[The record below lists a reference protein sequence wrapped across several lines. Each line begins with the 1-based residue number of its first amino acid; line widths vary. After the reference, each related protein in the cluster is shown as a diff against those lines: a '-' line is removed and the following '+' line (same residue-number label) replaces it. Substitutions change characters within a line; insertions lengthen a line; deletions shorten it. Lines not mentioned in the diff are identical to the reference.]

1 MTEMELK
8 DRTKPFALR
17 VLKLIDTLP
26 ETRSGRVLANQLGRA
41 GTSVG
46 ANYRAACRSRSVAE
60 MISKFSVVEEE
71 ADESAFW
78 LGCVCKMSL
87 REGPPSGPTKQSSW
101 IATARH
107 GGPRDDRAFCKHTLE
122 LIAERGR
129 LVHRKLAPLVQEAG
143 ELTAIM
149 VASRKT
155 LRFGNQKS
163 RIENRK

>member
-78 LGCVCKMSL
+78 L
-87 REGPPSGPTKQSSW
+87 
-101 IATARH
+101 
-107 GGPRDDRAFCKHTLE
+107 E
-122 LIAERGR
+122 LIADHGLLARS
-129 LVHRKLAPLVQEAG
+129 KLAPLVQEAG
-143 ELTAIM
+143 ELTAIT

>member
-1 MTEMELK
+1 
-8 DRTKPFALR
+8 
-17 VLKLIDTLP
+17 
-26 ETRSGRVLANQLGRA
+26 
-41 GTSVG
+41 
-46 ANYRAACRSRSVAE
+46 

-78 LGCVCKMSL
+78 L
-87 REGPPSGPTKQSSW
+87 
-101 IATARH
+101 
-107 GGPRDDRAFCKHTLE
+107 E
-122 LIAERGR
+122 LIADHGLLARS
-129 LVHRKLAPLVQEAG
+129 KLAPLVQEAG

>member
-1 MTEMELK
+1 MTEKELK
-8 DRTKPFALR
+8 DRTKTFALR

-26 ETRSGRVLANQLGRA
+26 DTRSGRILAGQLGRS

-46 ANYRAACRSRSVAE
+46 ANYRAACRSRSNAE
-60 MISKFSVVEEE
+60 MISKISVVEEE

-78 LGCVCKMSL
+78 L
-87 REGPPSGPTKQSSW
+87 
-101 IATARH
+101 
-107 GGPRDDRAFCKHTLE
+107 E
-122 LIAERGR
+122 LIVDHGLLAYA
-129 LVHRKLAPLVQEAG
+129 KLASLSQEAG

-155 LRFGNQKS
+155 LLRRNRES